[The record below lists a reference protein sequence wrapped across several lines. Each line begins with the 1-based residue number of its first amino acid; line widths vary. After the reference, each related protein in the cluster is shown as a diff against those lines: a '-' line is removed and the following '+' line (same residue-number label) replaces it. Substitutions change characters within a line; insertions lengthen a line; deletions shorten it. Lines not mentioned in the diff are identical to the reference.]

1 MLIVITQDPEV
12 RAFCQ
17 SASSNAVAW
26 GSVFLL
32 SVTSDQSKATA
43 EFASALAGLTEADG
57 LYIVA
62 HGNDDEIGDDLEDGR
77 TWGWTAAAIADLL
90 AENLTVKP
98 GVIVFDACGGSVST
112 FSTKVALALE
122 QRPSGSKKLEGASL
136 YGRNTSTSSSFPSP
150 KQVATSVDLQ
160 PVVVG

>member
-1 MLIVITQDPEV
+1 MLIVITQDPDV

-17 SASSNAVAW
+17 SMSSNAVAW

-32 SVTSDQSKATA
+32 SINPDQSKVTS
-43 EFASALAGLTEADG
+43 ELASALAGLTEGDG

-98 GVIVFDACGGSVST
+98 GVVVFDACGGYVT
-112 FSTKVALALE
+112 NFSTKVALALQE
-122 QRPSGSKKLEGASL
+122 RLGGSRKLRGASL
-136 YGRNTSTSSSFPSP
+136 YGRSTSTSSSFPNP